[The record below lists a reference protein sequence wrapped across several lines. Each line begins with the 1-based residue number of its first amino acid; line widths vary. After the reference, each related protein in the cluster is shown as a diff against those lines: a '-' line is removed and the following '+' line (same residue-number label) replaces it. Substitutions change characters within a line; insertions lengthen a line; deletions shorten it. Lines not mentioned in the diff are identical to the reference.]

1 MRTIDRVMAVLAV
14 VFFFAAVISGWR
26 VSVAEGEN
34 LWYLP
39 LLLALASVAMT
50 FGALHHRVRKPAEKE
65 KGL

>member
-14 VFFFAAVISGWR
+14 IFFFAAVISGWR

-39 LLLALASVAMT
+39 LLLALASVVMT
-50 FGALHHRVRKPAEKE
+50 FGALHHRIRKTAKKE
-65 KGL
+65 K